1 MNPEAFDALFH
12 DLLNLKK
19 LRRTGWCLRGIRDGE
34 SLADHAFGVAI
45 LTLLLVE
52 FHPQL
57 NRDKAVRLALLH
69 ELGECR
75 VGDIPFPA
83 LTYLKGKSEAE
94 RSAVRDLLAPLKDR
108 QEALLSEYLEFEDNQ
123 TDEARFVKAVDKLE
137 MLVTAAEYERTG
149 YRSLTDFWENTTT
162 FDCFKEFPLLSELAD
177 RLRRLRGER
186 LGTAGPV
193 G

>member
-1 MNPEAFDALFH
+1 MKPEALDALFH

-34 SLADHAFGVAI
+34 SLADHAFGVSI
-45 LTLLLVE
+45 LTLLLVDS
-52 FHPQL
+52 FPHL
-57 NRDKAVRLALLH
+57 NRDKAVRLSLLH

-94 RSAVRDLLAPLKDR
+94 RAAVNDLLVPLGERK
-108 QEALLSEYLEFEDNQ
+108 QAMLAEYLEFEDNI
-123 TDEARFVKAVDKLE
+123 TPEARFVKAIDKLE

-149 YRSLTDFWENTTT
+149 YRALTDFWENAST
-162 FDCFKEFPLLSELAD
+162 FACLQEFPLLAQIAD
-177 RLRRLRGER
+177 RLKRTRSDR
-186 LGTAGPV
+186 LG
-193 G
+193 